1 MNNNSTSIF
10 DRSDQTNEN
19 KHIWKVNKKERS
31 GKNMQTKVADLQ
43 ATMGKSSG
51 LVYPY

>member
-1 MNNNSTSIF
+1 
-10 DRSDQTNEN
+10 
-19 KHIWKVNKKERS
+19 
-31 GKNMQTKVADLQ
+31 MQTKVADLQ